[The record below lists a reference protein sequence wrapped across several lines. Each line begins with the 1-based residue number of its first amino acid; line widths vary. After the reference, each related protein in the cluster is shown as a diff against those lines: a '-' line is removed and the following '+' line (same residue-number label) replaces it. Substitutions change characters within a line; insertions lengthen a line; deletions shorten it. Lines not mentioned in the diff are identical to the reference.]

1 MIHTKTNVSKFH
13 QLLLIVGIVISI
25 LIAIASLTDKGYLSS
40 ILFLL
45 LAFFLFTK
53 ANQKLV
59 SLFSFLNSKPKNWIA
74 GIVLCFVG
82 FITLP
87 TGKSN
92 GTGIKELSRR
102 NVDESIKDYLKI
114 NSTNSI
120 FKNID
125 TLIAIHG
132 LYNEGYFKAWDFQ
145 GEVLSINNE
154 KREVKYEP
162 FKIDTLCSKLY
173 SKEIDNKGYLLNYY
187 LVFKFDKSNKVEN
200 VEAVAVTEKDTLIW
214 KNGNSVEP
222 YLIAKEIDE
231 QKQLKSLQTKL
242 DEQSQ
247 AKKALSEKFKE
258 DCISPWDGSCKVL
271 VDYVKNSMN
280 DPESFEHV
288 ETGFWNMNTHAVVLM
303 KFRGKNAF
311 GGKVLNAIKAE
322 ISWDCKVINVLSN

>member
-1 MIHTKTNVSKFH
+1 
-13 QLLLIVGIVISI
+13 
-25 LIAIASLTDKGYLSS
+25 
-40 ILFLL
+40 
-45 LAFFLFTK
+45 
-53 ANQKLV
+53 
-59 SLFSFLNSKPKNWIA
+59 
-74 GIVLCFVG
+74 
-82 FITLP
+82 
-87 TGKSN
+87 
-92 GTGIKELSRR
+92 
-102 NVDESIKDYLKI
+102 
-114 NSTNSI
+114 
-120 FKNID
+120 
-125 TLIAIHG
+125 
-132 LYNEGYFKAWDFQ
+132 
-145 GEVLSINNE
+145 
-154 KREVKYEP
+154 
-162 FKIDTLCSKLY
+162 
-173 SKEIDNKGYLLNYY
+173 